1 MPGVKLSAV
10 YTYRREKNL
19 QVSANPDKPYAT
31 TPTTAIDPGL
41 DGVIGTADDGTY
53 SFFQRLSAA
62 NRTVITNDPTVLQ
75 SYKGLEITVS
85 KRLTN
90 RWQMLAGYTRSS
102 NLFEDASI
110 DFSPNFLINA
120 SGPITADLGVTGATR
135 CTGCGAANADA
146 PNQFKLSGTYIL
158 PWYDVILSGGA
169 GVRSGAPVTRQISRS
184 MAVGAAQTINLEP
197 LGSHRLDTT
206 GKIDLRVGKVF
217 RMNKSE
223 LETSVDFDNLTNAN
237 WIWQVRTL
245 TPATSFTDPSTGVSQ
260 TLPQFLAPTAILG
273 PRTVVLRAA
282 YKF

>member
-1 MPGVKLSAV
+1 
-10 YTYRREKNL
+10 
-19 QVSANPDKPYAT
+19 
-31 TPTTAIDPGL
+31 
-41 DGVIGTADDGTY
+41 
-53 SFFQRLSAA
+53 
-62 NRTVITNDPTVLQ
+62 
-75 SYKGLEITVS
+75 
-85 KRLTN
+85 
-90 RWQMLAGYTRSS
+90 
-102 NLFEDASI
+102 
-110 DFSPNFLINA
+110 
-120 SGPITADLGVTGATR
+120 VTGATR